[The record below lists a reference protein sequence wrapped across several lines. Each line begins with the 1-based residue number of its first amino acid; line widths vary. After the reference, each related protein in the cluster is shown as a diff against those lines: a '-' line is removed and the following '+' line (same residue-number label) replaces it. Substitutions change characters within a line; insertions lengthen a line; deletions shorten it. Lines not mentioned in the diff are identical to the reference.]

1 MANQQISNPP
11 TTAYYLTLIGGIL
24 GLLGGLVI
32 TIILAFTIFLVPIGI
47 WIIIANVLMIVYA
60 KRLMAE
66 PKEYSKYGLYILLLA
81 IFSGPNIICLIGG
94 ILTLVHQP
102 MPTHVAA
109 QPSQTYAP
117 PTYASPTQAPA
128 QYASSKYC
136 PQCGNPV
143 GVEAAYCPKCGT
155 KMPI

>member
-11 TTAYYLTLIGGIL
+11 TAAYYLTLIGGIL
-24 GLLGGLVI
+24 GLIAGVVLTIFIVGIWFIVVNVFVIIYARKLMEQPAEHSKHGTYIIILSILGGVNILV
-32 TIILAFTIFLVPIGI
+32 
-47 WIIIANVLMIVYA
+47 
-60 KRLMAE
+60 
-66 PKEYSKYGLYILLLA
+66 
-81 IFSGPNIICLIGG
+81 LIGG
-94 ILTLVHQP
+94 ILATTYQP

-109 QPSQTYAP
+109 QPYQTYAP
-117 PTYASPTQAPA
+117 PAYASPTQAPA